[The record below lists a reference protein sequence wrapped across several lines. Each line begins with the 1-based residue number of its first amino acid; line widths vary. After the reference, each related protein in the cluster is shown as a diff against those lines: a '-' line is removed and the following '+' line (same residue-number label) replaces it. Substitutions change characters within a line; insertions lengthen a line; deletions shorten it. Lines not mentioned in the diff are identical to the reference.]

1 MELRVSIPKSKVEQL
16 LSGISEVEEVR
27 EIKGGSL
34 IVTRPIIEPLP
45 IKCEIEQ
52 RVGPTVWFA

>member
-16 LSGISEVEEVR
+16 LRGISEVEEVR

-34 IVTRPIIEPLP
+34 IVMRPIIEPLP
-45 IKCEIEQ
+45 IKNEIEQ